1 MKGVALFIYATFC
14 GLINLLSLNRFWE
27 KERHQ
32 VSGRHGSAMVI
43 LSSTMCRDLWSCGL
57 LSPHEHAQ
65 QGGYAKLNVMFTH
78 SVFTDTP
85 RGHATKPTK
94 LGFVA
99 FIRFC
104 SLYKTAVLNQI
115 TANEVMGLCHRRR
128 QILRVQLLN
137 VQ

>member
-1 MKGVALFIYATFC
+1 M
-14 GLINLLSLNRFWE
+14 
-27 KERHQ
+27 
-32 VSGRHGSAMVI
+32 
-43 LSSTMCRDLWSCGL
+43 STDN
-57 LSPHEHAQ
+57 
-65 QGGYAKLNVMFTH
+65 KVVMARPDVQLTH
-78 SVFTDTP
+78 YVFTDTP

-104 SLYKTAVLNQI
+104 SLYKTAVLDQI

-137 VQ
+137 VQQQAEVLGHPFGNLYAIVAPPARGVAV